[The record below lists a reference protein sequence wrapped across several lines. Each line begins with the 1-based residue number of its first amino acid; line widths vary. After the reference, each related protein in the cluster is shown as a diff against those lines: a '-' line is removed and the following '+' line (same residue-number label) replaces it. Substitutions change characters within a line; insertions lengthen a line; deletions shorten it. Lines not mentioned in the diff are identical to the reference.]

1 MVHPSASIP
10 PSACVGPGTVVLAGV
25 VATTGVQIGA
35 HVAVMPSVVLTHDDV
50 VCDFAT
56 LGSGA
61 RLAGD
66 VMVGE
71 GAYIGAGALV
81 REHCRIGA
89 WALVGMGAGVTGDVP
104 ARRGVGRPSG
114 ASLPPRGR
122 APARHGVADTVS
134 PFTTGGI
141 RMTTVQSAP
150 AVTFVDLASQHAEIE
165 HEVEEGL
172 RRVMD
177 ACAFVNG
184 PDVAAFES
192 AWAGYCGRSHALGVA
207 NGTDAL
213 ELALRA
219 AGVGTGD
226 EVVVPANSF
235 IASAEAVARTGAGV
249 RLVDCDP
256 LHLLIDPD
264 LIAEARTA
272 RTRAVL
278 PVHLYGQIAPM
289 EAVAAAAAAGGLM
302 VVEDAAQ
309 AHGARRHGRPVGS
322 WGLAAGFSFYPGKNL
337 GAYGDGGA
345 VVTDDDEVAIA
356 LDALRNHGS
365 RARYEHPTLGFN
377 SRLDT
382 VQAVVLNAKL
392 ARLDEWN
399 AARRRAAARYEDLL
413 RGLPGVRLPAT
424 QAGNEHVWH
433 LYVVRVPERD
443 RCLAAMSAAGIPAAI
458 HYPTPIHLT
467 GAFAGLGYGPGDF
480 PVAEAAADEILSLPM
495 HPHLTADQQ
504 ERVAEA
510 LAAALA

>member
-1 MVHPSASIP
+1 
-10 PSACVGPGTVVLAGV
+10 
-25 VATTGVQIGA
+25 
-35 HVAVMPSVVLTHDDV
+35 
-50 VCDFAT
+50 
-56 LGSGA
+56 
-61 RLAGD
+61 
-66 VMVGE
+66 
-71 GAYIGAGALV
+71 
-81 REHCRIGA
+81 
-89 WALVGMGAGVTGDVP
+89 
-104 ARRGVGRPSG
+104 
-114 ASLPPRGR
+114 
-122 APARHGVADTVS
+122 
-134 PFTTGGI
+134 
-141 RMTTVQSAP
+141 MTTVHSPP
-150 AVTFVDLASQHAEIE
+150 AIRFVDLASQHAEVE
-165 HEVEEGL
+165 REVAAGL
-172 RRVMD
+172 RRVID

-192 AWAGYCGRSHALGVA
+192 AWAGYCGRAHAVGVG

-235 IASAEAVARTGAGV
+235 IASAEAVARTGAAV

-256 LHLLIDPD
+256 LHLLIDPNR
-264 LIAEARTA
+264 IADACTA

-289 EAVAAAAAAGGLM
+289 EGVGAAAAAAGLV

-345 VVTDDDEVAIA
+345 VVTDDDGVTKA
-356 LDALRNHGS
+356 LEALRNHGCVG
-365 RARYEHPTLGFN
+365 RYEHPTLGFN

-382 VQAVVLNAKL
+382 LQAVVLSAKL

-399 AARRRAAARYEDLL
+399 ATRRGAAAHYDLL
-413 RGLPGVRLPAT
+413 LSGLPGVQLPAT
-424 QAGNEHVWH
+424 QIGNEHVWH

-443 RCLAAMSAAGIPAAI
+443 RCLAALAAAGIPAAI
-458 HYPTPIHLT
+458 HYPIPIHLT
-467 GAFAGLGYGPGDF
+467 GAFAGLGHGPGDF

-495 HPHLTADQQ
+495 HPHLTAAQQ

-510 LAAALA
+510 LAAVLR

>member
-1 MVHPSASIP
+1 
-10 PSACVGPGTVVLAGV
+10 
-25 VATTGVQIGA
+25 
-35 HVAVMPSVVLTHDDV
+35 
-50 VCDFAT
+50 
-56 LGSGA
+56 
-61 RLAGD
+61 
-66 VMVGE
+66 
-71 GAYIGAGALV
+71 
-81 REHCRIGA
+81 
-89 WALVGMGAGVTGDVP
+89 
-104 ARRGVGRPSG
+104 
-114 ASLPPRGR
+114 
-122 APARHGVADTVS
+122 
-134 PFTTGGI
+134 
-141 RMTTVQSAP
+141 MTTVQSAP

-165 HEVEEGL
+165 HEVEAGL

-192 AWAGYCGRSHALGVA
+192 AWAGYCGRAHALGVA

-226 EVVVPANSF
+226 DVVVPANSF

-256 LHLLIDPD
+256 IHLLIDPD

-289 EAVAAAAAAGGLM
+289 EAVAAAAAAGGLV

-345 VVTDDDEVAIA
+345 VVTDDDDVAIA

-399 AARRRAAARYEDLL
+399 AARRQAAARYEGLL
-413 RGLPGVRLPAT
+413 GGLPGVRLPAT
-424 QAGNEHVWH
+424 QVGNEHVWH

-467 GAFAGLGYGPGDF
+467 GAFSGLGHGPGDF

-510 LAAALA
+510 LVAALA

>member
-1 MVHPSASIP
+1 
-10 PSACVGPGTVVLAGV
+10 
-25 VATTGVQIGA
+25 
-35 HVAVMPSVVLTHDDV
+35 
-50 VCDFAT
+50 
-56 LGSGA
+56 
-61 RLAGD
+61 
-66 VMVGE
+66 
-71 GAYIGAGALV
+71 
-81 REHCRIGA
+81 
-89 WALVGMGAGVTGDVP
+89 
-104 ARRGVGRPSG
+104 
-114 ASLPPRGR
+114 
-122 APARHGVADTVS
+122 
-134 PFTTGGI
+134 
-141 RMTTVQSAP
+141 MTTVQSAP
-150 AVTFVDLASQHAEIE
+150 AITFVDLASQHAEIE
-165 HEVEEGL
+165 HEVEEGM
-172 RRVMD
+172 RRVID

-184 PDVAAFES
+184 PDVAEFES
-192 AWAGYCGRSHALGVA
+192 AWARYCGRAHAVGVA

-226 EVVVPANSF
+226 EVVVPTNSF

-256 LHLLIDPD
+256 VHLLIDPD
-264 LIAEARTA
+264 RIADACTA

-289 EAVAAAAAAGGLM
+289 EAVGDAAAARGLA

-309 AHGARRHGRPVGS
+309 AHGARRHERPVGS
-322 WGLAAGFSFYPGKNL
+322 WSRASGFSFYPGKNL

-345 VVTDDDEVAIA
+345 VVTDDDGVATA
-356 LDALRNHGS
+356 LEALRDHGS
-365 RARYEHPTLGFN
+365 LKRYEHPALGFN

-382 VQAVVLNAKL
+382 LQAVVLRAKL
-392 ARLDEWN
+392 ARLDKWN
-399 AARRRAAARYEDLL
+399 AARRVAAARYDQLL
-413 RGLPGVRLPAT
+413 GGVPGLRLPAT

-443 RCLAAMSAAGIPAAI
+443 RCVAELAAAGIPAAI

-495 HPHLTADQQ
+495 HPHLTAAQQ

-510 LAAALA
+510 LTAALR

>member
-1 MVHPSASIP
+1 
-10 PSACVGPGTVVLAGV
+10 
-25 VATTGVQIGA
+25 
-35 HVAVMPSVVLTHDDV
+35 
-50 VCDFAT
+50 
-56 LGSGA
+56 
-61 RLAGD
+61 
-66 VMVGE
+66 
-71 GAYIGAGALV
+71 
-81 REHCRIGA
+81 
-89 WALVGMGAGVTGDVP
+89 
-104 ARRGVGRPSG
+104 
-114 ASLPPRGR
+114 
-122 APARHGVADTVS
+122 
-134 PFTTGGI
+134 
-141 RMTTVQSAP
+141 MTTIQSAP
-150 AVTFVDLASQHAEIE
+150 AITFVDLASQHAEIE
-165 HEVEEGL
+165 HDVEVGM
-172 RRVMD
+172 RRVID

-184 PDVAAFES
+184 PDVAEFES
-192 AWAGYCGRSHALGVA
+192 AWAGYCGRAHAVGVA

-226 EVVVPANSF
+226 EVVVPTNSF

-256 LHLLIDPD
+256 VHLLIDPER
-264 LIAEARTA
+264 IADACTT

-289 EAVAAAAAAGGLM
+289 EAVADAAAARGLV

-309 AHGARRHGRPVGS
+309 AHGARRHDRPVGS
-322 WGLAAGFSFYPGKNL
+322 WGIAAGFSFYPGKNL

-345 VVTDDDEVAIA
+345 VVTDDHEVATA
-356 LDALRNHGS
+356 LKALRDHGS
-365 RARYEHPTLGFN
+365 LKRYQHPSLGFN

-382 VQAVVLNAKL
+382 LQAVVLRAKL

-399 AARRRAAARYEDLL
+399 AARRSAAARYDQLL
-413 RGLPGVRLPAT
+413 GDVPGVRLPAT

-443 RCLAAMSAAGIPAAI
+443 RCVAELAAAGIPAAI

-467 GAFAGLGYGPGDF
+467 GAFAGLDCGPGDF

-495 HPHLTADQQ
+495 HPHLTAAQQ

-510 LAAALA
+510 LAAALR